1 MYKVTKEVINQVGNI
16 QSTKFITFV
25 SIDSKE
31 EMDAIIRSF
40 HGCAIADN
48 QAFIIRGRQEKV
60 RYKMQKIDVLDS
72 NKVRVNNIKYTNDA
86 INRCNKY
93 IDEINTVA
101 KRSAKINSKKDVDL
115 RQYINVKEYWL
126 DDKQDYVN
134 QNIDDE
140 WIVY

>member
-16 QSTKFITFV
+16 QSTEFITFV
-25 SIDSKE
+25 SIDSEK

-40 HGCAIADN
+40 HGRAIADN
-48 QAFIIRGRQEKV
+48 SAFIIRGRQERV

-93 IDEINTVA
+93 IDEINTAA
-101 KRSAKINSKKDVDL
+101 KRSAKVNSKKDVDL
-115 RQYINVKEYWL
+115 RQYIHLDHYWL
-126 DDKQDYVN
+126 DNINKYTQQDCYDCN
-134 QNIDDE
+134 
-140 WIVY
+140 WIY